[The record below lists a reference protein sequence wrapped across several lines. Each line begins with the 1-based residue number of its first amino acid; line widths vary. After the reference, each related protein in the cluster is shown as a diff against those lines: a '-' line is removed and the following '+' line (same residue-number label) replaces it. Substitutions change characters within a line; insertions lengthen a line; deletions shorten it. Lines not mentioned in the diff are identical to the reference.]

1 VITSKERRA
10 SKPAC
15 QIAPA
20 LRPGAHVV
28 SPRAGYTHHGIYVG
42 EGLVVHYRGL
52 ERGLRIGP
60 IEAVP
65 VDQFTRGRA
74 LRILDEASPHFEAA
88 EIVQRARSR
97 IGEDRYHVLT
107 NNCEHFCEWC
117 VHAEQRSYQ
126 VERLTYW
133 LSTPLRLA
141 RSVRDHAT
149 QVRSLL
155 TTGVSG
161 FASNRRIHP

>member
-1 VITSKERRA
+1 VILSEERQA
-10 SKPAC
+10 SNPAC
-15 QIAPA
+15 QITPA

-42 EGLVVHYRGL
+42 DGLVVHYRGF

-74 LRILDEASPHFEAA
+74 LRILDVAVPAFAAA

-117 VHAEQRSYQ
+117 VRAEQRSYQ
-126 VERLTYW
+126 VERLLYW
-133 LSTPLRLA
+133 LSTPLRIA
-141 RSVRDHAT
+141 RSVRNHAT

-161 FASNRRIHP
+161 FSSGRRFHP